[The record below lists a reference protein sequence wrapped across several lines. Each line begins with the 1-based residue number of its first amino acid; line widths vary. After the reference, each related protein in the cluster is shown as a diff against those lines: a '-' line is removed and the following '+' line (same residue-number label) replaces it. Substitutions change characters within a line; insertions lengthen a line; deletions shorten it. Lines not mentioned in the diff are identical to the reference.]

1 MIVDFINI
9 IMDGLILVTVI
20 YAGRC
25 IVTAIESLNQNILD
39 LNATIAAISLP
50 ANQDAAIQSA
60 ADAVAASNVA
70 LKAKTGQ

>member
-25 IVTAIESLNQNILD
+25 IVAAIDSLNQNILD